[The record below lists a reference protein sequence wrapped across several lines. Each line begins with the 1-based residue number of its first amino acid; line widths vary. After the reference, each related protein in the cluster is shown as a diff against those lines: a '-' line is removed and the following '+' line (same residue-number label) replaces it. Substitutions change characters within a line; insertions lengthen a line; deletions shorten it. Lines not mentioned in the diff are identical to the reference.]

1 MTQVKTSPAFS
12 AASAKTIEPLEEINA
27 RLSTEDAERR
37 IQWAVETYGK
47 KLILSTSFGT
57 HSALMLYLV
66 TQVEPQLPIVFID
79 TGYHFPETYRFAEE
93 LRKRFDLNLH
103 TYVPR
108 MTAAHQEAIYGK
120 LWEDGAPGLDKYGRI
135 NKAEPMNRALREL
148 GAEAWLSG
156 LRRSQAKSREKL
168 PVVDRQGKTCKIH
181 PIIDWDERQAY
192 YFMQK
197 HDLPFHPLWEK
208 GYVSIGDWH
217 TTRPLEAGLSPEET
231 RFNGVKRE
239 CGLHEASGQADWQ
252 I

>member
-1 MTQVKTSPAFS
+1 MTQVKTSPVISSSS
-12 AASAKTIEPLEEINA
+12 ASRIEPLEEINA
-27 RLSTEDAERR
+27 RLSTADAEKR
-37 IQWAVETYGK
+37 IQWAVETYGE

-66 TQVEPQLPIVFID
+66 TRIAPRIPVVFID
-79 TGYHFPETYRFAEE
+79 TGYLFPETYRFAEE
-93 LRKRFDLNLH
+93 LRERFDLNLH

-108 MTAAHQEAIYGK
+108 MSAAHQEAVYGK
-120 LWEDGAPGLDKYGRI
+120 LWEDGAAGLEKYGRI
-135 NKAEPMNRALREL
+135 NKAEPMNRALQAL

-156 LRRSQAKSREKL
+156 LRRSQAKSRQSL
-168 PVVDRQGKTCKIH
+168 PVVDRQGRTCKVH

-192 YFMQK
+192 YFMQE
-197 HDLPFHPLWEK
+197 HSLPFHPLWEQ

-217 TTRPLEAGLSPEET
+217 STRPLQPGLSPEET